1 MIQMIHFKLKISES
15 KIKTNPQ
22 SMQFTNNITNNN
34 KKVVT

>member
-22 SMQFTNNITNNN
+22 SMQFTN
-34 KKVVT
+34 KLKYYK